1 MSAIIDA
8 KKQEVDIIAEQL
20 KNSVSTVIVD
30 YRGLSVAEVT
40 ELRSQLREAGV
51 EYKVLKNTMV
61 RRAAQQ
67 AGIDGLDEFLVGP
80 TAVATSTEDVVAP
93 AKVIAGF
100 AKEHQALEIKT
111 GVMEGNVISAEEV
124 NTVGTLPSHDG
135 LVSMLLSVLQA
146 PVRNFAY
153 AVKEEFGV
161 TAAAPVAAAGA
172 AAGGDAEA
180 EKTDFDVELT
190 SAGSSKIKVVKAVKE
205 ATGLGLKDAKELVD
219 GAPKVIKEALPKEE
233 AEKLKEAL
241 EEVGATVELK

>member
-40 ELRSQLREAGV
+40 ELRSQLREAVV
-51 EYKVLKNTMV
+51 EYKVYKNTMV
-61 RRAAQQ
+61 RRAAEK

-80 TAVATSTEDVVAP
+80 TAVATSSEDVVAP

-100 AKEHQALEIKT
+100 AKEHQALEIKV
-111 GVMEGNVISAEEV
+111 GVMEGSAISAEEV

-153 AVKEEFGV
+153 AVKAVGEEKEQNEES
-161 TAAAPVAAAGA
+161 
-172 AAGGDAEA
+172 AE
-180 EKTDFDVELT
+180 
-190 SAGSSKIKVVKAVKE
+190 
-205 ATGLGLKDAKELVD
+205 
-219 GAPKVIKEALPKEE
+219 
-233 AEKLKEAL
+233 
-241 EEVGATVELK
+241 